1 MNYILSIAYGTVNA
15 FFIQFLF
22 SVPNMNYI
30 LFLSC
35 SNTFKYYAYLIII
48 TITTYD
54 ISADIAGPAT
64 DVTPMGCSK
73 INNFEFDF

>member
-1 MNYILSIAYGTVNA
+1 M
-15 FFIQFLF
+15 
-22 SVPNMNYI
+22 
-30 LFLSC
+30 
-35 SNTFKYYAYLIII
+35 FKYIQILCIFIII

-73 INNFEFDF
+73 INNFEFDI